1 MHSIPRKKT
10 IVTALA
16 AGSLA
21 VLVTAGVAD
30 AAVNTAPQSK
40 TTSSTT
46 SVADLPTAGDKPD
59 APGTADVPTAGDTRD
74 KSSDEAGNAADKAD
88 GTSDKTDRISD
99 SVEHGRE
106 SKGTDKDNV
115 QQGGQGG
122 PDSASGS
129 TAQK

>member
-1 MHSIPRKKT
+1 MRSIPRRKT

-21 VLVTAGVAD
+21 VLVTGGVAD

-59 APGTADVPTAGDTRD
+59 APGSADVPTAGDTRD
-74 KSSDEAGNAADKAD
+74 KSSDEAGNAPDKAD
-88 GTSDKTDRISD
+88 GTSEKADRISD
-99 SVEHGRE
+99 SADHGRE
-106 SKGTDKDNV
+106 SRGTDNENV
-115 QQGGQGG
+115 QQGGQSG

-129 TAQK
+129 TARK